1 MPWSRNKPVVAFA
14 DLGPLEQAVVELLW
28 EQGESSVQDV
38 SKKLDRP
45 LAYTTVMTTLDRL
58 FKKGVLERRQVE
70 RAFLYTP
77 RFSREEMQRRYA
89 SAFVDGFLVRE
100 SGEMLFSCLVDAVG
114 QYDAALLDELE
125 EQIRKKRLEIERR
138 EKP

>member
-1 MPWSRNKPVVAFA
+1 MFKRAASFA

-28 EQGESSVQDV
+28 THGECSVQDV
-38 SKKLDRP
+38 ARRLDRP

-58 FKKGVLERRQVE
+58 FKKGALERQLID
-70 RAFLYTP
+70 RAFHYKT
-77 RFSREEMQRRYA
+77 RYSREEMERRQA
-89 SAFVDGFLVRE
+89 SAFVDGFLSRE

-125 EQIRKKRLEIERR
+125 EKIRRKRKEMKKS
-138 EKP
+138 

>member
-1 MPWSRNKPVVAFA
+1 MHRRVATFA

-28 EQGESSVQDV
+28 AHGECSVQEV
-38 SKKLDRP
+38 ARQLDRP

-58 FKKGVLERRQVE
+58 FKKGVLERQLVD
-70 RAFLYTP
+70 RAFHYKP
-77 RFSREEMQRRYA
+77 RFSREDLDRRHA
-89 SAFVDGFLVRE
+89 SAFVDGFLNRE

-125 EQIRKKRLEIERR
+125 QKIRMKRKEMKKS
-138 EKP
+138 